1 MGLLAQYVVS
11 IISFIYPVLQS
22 MRAIETNSA
31 TGKWLTYWII
41 YASFTLFE
49 TIGRPLQLLQMI
61 PFYYTTKLGFLV
73 SVLKGISGSQ
83 SYVNEAPK
91 NVDLPKYAVTIKYLL
106 TVLSCGVWHQS
117 T

>member
-1 MGLLAQYVVS
+1 MGLLAQYVVA

-41 YASFTLFE
+41 FASFTLFE
-49 TIGRPLQLLQMI
+49 TIGRPLQLIQMI

-73 SVLKGISGSQ
+73 SQI
-83 SYVNEAPK
+83 VNFSKCE
-91 NVDLPKYAVTIKYLL
+91 
-106 TVLSCGVWHQS
+106 
-117 T
+117 